1 MAGVLVVVV
10 VVVVSVAGVFVFV
23 VVVAACS
30 LVRMAAAAVWVI
42 EESDSHCK
50 GKDLMEIDSR
60 YSGSCTQSW

>member
-23 VVVAACS
+23 VVVAV
-30 LVRMAAAAVWVI
+30 VRMAAAAVWVI